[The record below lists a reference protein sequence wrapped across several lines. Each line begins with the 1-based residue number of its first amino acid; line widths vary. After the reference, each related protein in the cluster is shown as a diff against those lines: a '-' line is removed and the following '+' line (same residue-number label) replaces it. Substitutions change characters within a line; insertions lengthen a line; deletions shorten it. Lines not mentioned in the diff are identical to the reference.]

1 MRTSSLALLF
11 VILNGIAFIII
22 LILEIRNKKHS
33 NKP

>member
-1 MRTSSLALLF
+1 MRTSNLALLF

-22 LILEIRNKKHS
+22 LILEIRNEKHS